1 MSKIETSAQLV
12 AACENVAK
20 SYNTLYVLGCC
31 GAPMTGVN
39 KTRYLNA
46 QSFNRQVARKAK
58 IQAAGANVFGFDCVG
73 LIKALLWGWF
83 GDASKN
89 YGGAS
94 VYSNGVPDVNAD
106 QMIARCKDVSTDF
119 SKILVGEVVWIDGH
133 IGVYVG
139 DGLAVECTHRWKD
152 GVQLTAVHNIGKI
165 PGFEGRKWTKHGK
178 LPWISYEDVSY
189 SGTNAP
195 GTIKI
200 DPAADY
206 TKSYTGTY
214 KVNSVIGLKLRA
226 GASTSKKILET
237 MKNGST
243 VRCYGYHTGSWLYV
257 VSESGLAGFCHK
269 SLLRRI

>member
-1 MSKIETSAQLV
+1 MSKIETAAQLV
-12 AACENVAK
+12 KACENVAK

-46 QSFNRQVARKAK
+46 QSFNRQAARKTK

-83 GDASKN
+83 GDVSKN

-119 SKILVGEVVWIDGH
+119 SQIQPGEVVWMSGH
-133 IGVYVG
+133 IGVYIG
-139 DGLAVECTHRWKD
+139 DGLAVEATHRWKD
-152 GVQLTAVHNIGKI
+152 GVQRTAVHNIGTI
-165 PGFEGRKWTKHGK
+165 PGYNGRKWTKHGK
-178 LPWISYEDVSY
+178 LPWINYEDVPKLDTTST
-189 SGTNAP
+189 GAV
-195 GTIKI
+195 KV
-200 DPAADY
+200 DPAATF
-206 TKSYTGTY
+206 TKSFTGTY
-214 KVNSVIGLKLRA
+214 RVNSVIGLKLRA

-237 MKNGST
+237 MPNGST
-243 VRCYGYHTGSWLYV
+243 VKCYGYHTGSWLFV
-257 VSESGLAGFCHK
+257 VSASGKQGFCHK
-269 SLLRRI
+269 SLLKKK